1 MNWSDEKYVKLYTR
15 DTLTWLSLSWE
26 ARALLAL
33 LLRKVDGAGLMEVGN
48 LEAAHAVALQL
59 VMPTDVVRRA
69 LAELVAIG
77 TVTEV
82 RGGILIANFVE
93 AQESTKTEARKKK
106 DQRQRVAD
114 QRRLAQVVESVEAH
128 VPQCPAVS
136 RDVPDCP
143 PPAQPTT
150 SPPPPPAQPT
160 TSPRARAKRKGQ
172 QGTLVGVPAP
182 TPEPRKQT
190 PAEILHAAFV
200 DLREGK
206 CLSLGLRPVPPDDPP
221 NWARSAATVSAWL
234 KLHPGDTP
242 EDALIFAELLI
253 GAYVEDPYWAGA
265 THPETKAPQPYPW
278 NALMSEKVW
287 RRLAERLDR
296 ELDGETQRAVGGV
309 H

>member
-1 MNWSDEKYVKLYTR
+1 MNWCDEKYVKLYTR

-69 LAELVAIG
+69 LTELVAIG

-93 AQESTKTEARKKK
+93 AQEATKTEARKKK

-136 RDVPDCP
+136 RDVPECP

-150 SPPPPPAQPT
+150 TASPAQP
-160 TSPRARAKRKGQ
+160 SPAHHQPTRVRGGEKKLKKAS
-172 QGTLVGVPAP
+172 P
-182 TPEPRKQT
+182 TPEPKPPAT
-190 PAEILHAAFV
+190 PAARVYQAFV
-200 DLREGK
+200 ESRAAALRR
-206 CLSLGLRPVPPDDPP
+206 LSIDPATVPDDPP
-221 NWARSAATVSAWL
+221 NWIRVGATVKAWMD
-234 KLHPGDTP
+234 LHPDDEP
-242 EDALIFAELLI
+242 ELQEGFCEVIVGEYCKSAH
-253 GAYVEDPYWAGA
+253 WAGA
-265 THPETKAPQPYPW
+265 SHRETGAPQPYPW
-278 NALMSEKVW
+278 NALSSEKVW
-287 RRLAERLDR
+287 RPIVERLER
-296 ELDGETQRAVGGV
+296 ELVADEPRAVGGV